1 MSSQQ
6 QPSKQTAP
14 KGTLRTFFT
23 IWTGQIASLL
33 GSQLVGFAL
42 VWWLTETT
50 NSAITLAIATTVSV
64 LPGIIIAPI
73 AGALIDRWDRR
84 RVMIVA
90 DCLVALVTLGLAGL
104 FALDVVRP
112 WHLYVLMLL
121 RATGGAFHWPAM
133 QAATGQ
139 LVPRK
144 HLARVSGLN
153 QALQGA
159 ANIII
164 PPAGALV
171 LQILPMQSILAI
183 DIVTA
188 AIATLPLLFVRIP
201 RPKTAMQTTSLS
213 SDLREG
219 LKYVTHQRGLMLTIL
234 CAAFVTVLTVPATSF
249 IPLMVTRH
257 FDGGAL
263 ELGWMQSALGFGVV
277 AGGLL
282 LSTWGGFHNRSVTA
296 IVALF
301 FRGIGM
307 LIVGLTP
314 STGFPLALAATF
326 FYNAAGTLVDGSI
339 MAILQSVVPNHLMG
353 RVVTIVNSGFALSI
367 PIGMAI
373 GGPLADR
380 AGVSAC
386 FVGAGIL
393 TALTA
398 IAAFANK
405 DIMNMGR
412 EAMVSD
418 TPALGQLSPAD

>member
-1 MSSQQ
+1 MNRNRQA
-6 QPSKQTAP
+6 SKQTAP
-14 KGTLRTFFT
+14 KGSLKTFFT
-23 IWTGQIASLL
+23 IWVGQIASLL
-33 GSQLVGFAL
+33 GSHLVSFAL

-50 NSAITLAIATTVSV
+50 NSATSLAIAATVSV
-64 LPGIIIAPI
+64 LPGIVIAPI

-104 FALDVVRP
+104 FTLDIVRP
-112 WHLYVLMLL
+112 WHLYILMLL

-139 LVPRK
+139 LIPKK
-144 HLARVSGLN
+144 HLSRISGLN

-159 ANIII
+159 ANIVV
-164 PPAGALV
+164 PPAGALI
-171 LQILPMQSILAI
+171 LKLLPMQSILAI
-183 DIVTA
+183 DVVTA
-188 AIATLPLLFVRIP
+188 VIAVLPLLFVRIP
-201 RPKTAMQTTSLS
+201 KPERPAKAPPLS
-213 SDLREG
+213 TDLREG
-219 LKYVTHQRGLMLTIL
+219 FRYVTQHRGIMLVIL
-234 CAAFVTVLTVPATSF
+234 CSVFVNILMAPASSF

-257 FDGGAL
+257 FGGGVL
-263 ELGWMQSALGFGVV
+263 ELGWMQSALGFGIV

-282 LSTWGGFHNRSVTA
+282 LGAWGGFRNRSVTA
-296 IVALF
+296 VVALF
-301 FRGIGM
+301 LRGIGM

-314 STGFPLALAATF
+314 STAFPLALTAAF
-326 FYNAAGTLVDGSI
+326 FYNAVSPLVDGSI

-353 RVVTIVNSGFALSI
+353 RVVTLVHSGFALSI

-373 GGPLADR
+373 GGPLADA

-386 FVGAGIL
+386 FIGAGVL

-405 DIMNMGR
+405 EIMSMGR

-418 TPALGQLSPAD
+418 MPALGQVSPAD